1 MTPWSW
7 YAGEIGEDTYDLAAD
22 APTREAA
29 IEQASQQLNVGDQFQ
44 IIEARSSDAQKYEG
58 SDFVPFLRTRNH
70 EIVSVWGDT
79 CSVGRQALKGG
90 E

>member
-7 YAGEIGEDTYDLAAD
+7 YAGEIGEYTYDLVAD

-29 IEQASQQLNVGDQFQ
+29 IHEASRQLQIGDQFQ
-44 IIEARSSDAQKYEG
+44 IVEARSSEAKKYEG
-58 SDFVPFLRTRNH
+58 SDCVPFLRTRNH
-70 EIVSVWGDT
+70 EIVSVWGREKR
-79 CSVGRQALKGG
+79 GA